1 VTDLYDGFW
10 LQVFGTTGT
19 LKNREKID
27 RGRDNMILILGL
39 ANYDIMK
46 MMES

>member
-1 VTDLYDGFW
+1 VTDPYGGFW

-19 LKNREKID
+19 LKNRKKID
-27 RGRDNMILILGL
+27 RGRKNMILILLL
-39 ANYDIMK
+39 ANYDPMK

>member
-1 VTDLYDGFW
+1 VTDPYDGFW

-19 LKNREKID
+19 LKNRRKID
-27 RGRDNMILILGL
+27 RGGDNMISILGL
-39 ANYDIMK
+39 ANYDPMK